1 MCVCVCV
8 CLFHQLVSVCVCV
21 CVCVRVR
28 VCVCACVCV
37 LLTFTSGNWTRGL
50 KEPVERFFRVFSEN
64 NKTMKNSHHNKT
76 ASTVPPGTHCTHLM
90 CEALTL

>member
-1 MCVCVCV
+1 MCVCVCA
-8 CLFHQLVSVCVCV
+8 CLFHQLVGVCVLACARARA
-21 CVCVRVR
+21 RV
-28 VCVCACVCV
+28 CVCV